1 MLAKL
6 YKIVAFLTWLE
17 TYGPV
22 TGRVPT
28 QRVQDLVVGARAAR
42 YFVGYFVWVWVAT
55 VLLLAGRT
63 QPYRIAPLGMMAAT
77 MGIVHELL
85 RVRRLADVTKSVRL
99 PQGAR
104 LPRLLHS

>member
-63 QPYRIAPLGMMAAT
+63 QPYRIAPLGMMGGHDGYRARAA
-77 MGIVHELL
+77 
-85 RVRRLADVTKSVRL
+85 ACA
-99 PQGAR
+99 PAC
-104 LPRLLHS
+104 